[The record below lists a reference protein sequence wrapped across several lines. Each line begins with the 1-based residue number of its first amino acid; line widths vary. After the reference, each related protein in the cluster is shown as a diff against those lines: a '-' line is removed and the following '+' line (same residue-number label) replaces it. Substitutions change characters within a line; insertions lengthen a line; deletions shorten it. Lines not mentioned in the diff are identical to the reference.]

1 MNNYGTEWRRVLKF
15 KVEVGC
21 VYILLLLA
29 LPLSWWVIW
38 CTISLNRIR
47 EEMNKMYRPRFPA
60 HRWGTTGWLMR
71 RWGFSLNHCEP
82 ERGRGKEAVWMDYY
96 YENTTMG
103 EYMYVCTL
111 TPYRKT
117 MKTFLPLS
125 LYLRYCWDCYV
136 TS

>member
-1 MNNYGTEWRRVLKF
+1 
-15 KVEVGC
+15 
-21 VYILLLLA
+21 
-29 LPLSWWVIW
+29 
-38 CTISLNRIR
+38 
-47 EEMNKMYRPRFPA
+47 
-60 HRWGTTGWLMR
+60 
-71 RWGFSLNHCEP
+71 
-82 ERGRGKEAVWMDYY
+82 MDYY

-136 TS
+136 TSQEQVVHNTIQRYAPALHLRFMHCQMYSDCGSELSQAILN